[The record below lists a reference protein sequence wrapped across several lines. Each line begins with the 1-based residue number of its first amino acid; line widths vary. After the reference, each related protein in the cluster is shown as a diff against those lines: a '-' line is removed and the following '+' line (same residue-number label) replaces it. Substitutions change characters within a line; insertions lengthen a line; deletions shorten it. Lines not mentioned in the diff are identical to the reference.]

1 MALRVSTSTTASW
14 NEAATSATGTGSPAR
29 CRAST
34 HRATAV
40 FSPAKEKS
48 SVPSC
53 ALARGKSMAFASPS
67 LAALSIGGP
76 PGNGRPSTL
85 ATLS

>member
-1 MALRVSTSTTASW
+1 MTASW
-14 NEAATSATGTGSPAR
+14 NEAATSLTGTGPSW
-29 CRAST
+29 AST
-34 HRATAV
+34 QRATAV

-48 SVPSC
+48 SVPSL
-53 ALARGKSMAFASPS
+53 ALPRGNAIASGSPS

-76 PGNGRPSTL
+76 PGNGRPSTR